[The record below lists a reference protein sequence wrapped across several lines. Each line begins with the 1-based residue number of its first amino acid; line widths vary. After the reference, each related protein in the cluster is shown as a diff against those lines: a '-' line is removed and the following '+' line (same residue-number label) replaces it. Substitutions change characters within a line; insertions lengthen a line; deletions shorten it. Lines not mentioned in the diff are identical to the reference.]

1 METIVI
7 LVCYNGKWVTSKK
20 MCKYEGGDSKGLIVP
35 RTIKF
40 AELLDRVHQ
49 IGNTNSREDK
59 VCLKFSVLVA
69 SNEWKHIK
77 IEDDDDVNFFMKY
90 NSEVT
95 PSKLAPLFVSIED
108 KGLTNDVVDSMH
120 ITTNS
125 SRMGPS
131 SVAIVESNE
140 VSWNNTNG
148 NDVGGEV
155 GTDFMDMIDFSE
167 VEDMH
172 GGDNGTERNEVSV
185 YSAPPILGCL
195 NTSAQLPIMRLGGE
209 SEPIREHYW
218 NQIGEQ
224 NRYNEAGV
232 NDGEA
237 YLDSGCSRS
246 DWNPKITVGQ
256 IFSSK
261 KALLT
266 ELQLTA
272 IRGHFEFKV
281 QFSCTKRLLVVCC
294 QRPCPWRVRASRFG
308 EYSFMIVR
316 CTTVHECDLRFISD
330 NHRQATAALVAT
342 SCKRKLKDSRTIY
355 TPSDIMRDVKHNF
368 GLRIHYSKA
377 WKAREL
383 ALLSIRGSAEEA
395 YYILPAYCYELERMN
410 PGTKT
415 HIQTDGNNHFVY
427 LFMAVGACI
436 RGFCSSM
443 RPVIAVDAT
452 HLKSKYKGVMFV
464 ANAFDGNRNIY
475 PLAFGIGDLETD
487 ASWHWFFTKLHEAI
501 GECPNLVIISDRN
514 VSIQNVWNKVF
525 PTAQHG
531 ICFYHMKGN
540 MKRTCK
546 LKKRDPI
553 LMHFEQAAKSY
564 SIAEFDCQ
572 FRKIKR
578 KEHVAQYLEEAGLH
592 KWSRAHMDGRRYNVM
607 TTNIA
612 ESINSVLR
620 FARTLPVVH
629 LIGEIMNLLVKW
641 FTERRELALK
651 CTTTLCPNFGEKK
664 LRNRLEDAATMNVVK
679 VNNAQFNVL
688 DGHMDGL
695 VDLTN
700 NTCSCR
706 KFQLEQLPCKH
717 VVAVCRFLKVNVYS
731 KASRYYTRK
740 TWMDAYSD
748 SIYPIQ
754 PHGMWDIPE
763 DVRSRV
769 VLPPIARVMP
779 GRRKKI
785 RIPSQGEGTIRRK
798 CSRCGSA
805 GHNKSTCKNTIPLRN
820 VS

>member
-1 METIVI
+1 MGHLEEDVQIRR
-7 LVCYNGKWVTSKK
+7 
-20 MCKYEGGDSKGLIVP
+20 GDSKGLIVP

-95 PSKLAPLFVSIED
+95 PSKLAPLLVSIED

-125 SRMGPS
+125 SRMGRS

-316 CTTVHECDLRFISD
+316 CTIVHECDLRFISD

-415 HIQTDGNNHFVY
+415 HIQTDENNHFVY

-475 PLAFGIGDLETD
+475 PPAFGIRDLETD

-501 GECPNLVIISDRN
+501 GECPNL
-514 VSIQNVWNKVF
+514 
-525 PTAQHG
+525 
-531 ICFYHMKGN
+531 GN
-540 MKRTCK
+540 MKHTCK

-564 SIAEFDCQ
+564 SIAEFDCH

-641 FTERRELALK
+641 FTEHRELALK

-664 LRNRLEDAATMNVVK
+664 LRNRLEDAARMNVVK

-717 VVAVCRFLKVNVYS
+717 VVAVCRFLK
-731 KASRYYTRK
+731 
-740 TWMDAYSD
+740 
-748 SIYPIQ
+748 

-805 GHNKSTCKNTIPLRN
+805 GHNKSTCKNTIPVRN

>member
-1 METIVI
+1 
-7 LVCYNGKWVTSKK
+7 
-20 MCKYEGGDSKGLIVP
+20 
-35 RTIKF
+35 
-40 AELLDRVHQ
+40 
-49 IGNTNSREDK
+49 
-59 VCLKFSVLVA
+59 
-69 SNEWKHIK
+69 
-77 IEDDDDVNFFMKY
+77 
-90 NSEVT
+90 
-95 PSKLAPLFVSIED
+95 
-108 KGLTNDVVDSMH
+108 
-120 ITTNS
+120 
-125 SRMGPS
+125 
-131 SVAIVESNE
+131 
-140 VSWNNTNG
+140 
-148 NDVGGEV
+148 
-155 GTDFMDMIDFSE
+155 
-167 VEDMH
+167 
-172 GGDNGTERNEVSV
+172 
-185 YSAPPILGCL
+185 
-195 NTSAQLPIMRLGGE
+195 
-209 SEPIREHYW
+209 
-218 NQIGEQ
+218 
-224 NRYNEAGV
+224 
-232 NDGEA
+232 
-237 YLDSGCSRS
+237 
-246 DWNPKITVGQ
+246 
-256 IFSSK
+256 
-261 KALLT
+261 
-266 ELQLTA
+266 
-272 IRGHFEFKV
+272 
-281 QFSCTKRLLVVCC
+281 
-294 QRPCPWRVRASRFG
+294 
-308 EYSFMIVR
+308 MIVR

-415 HIQTDGNNHFVY
+415 HIQTDENNHFVY
-427 LFMAVGACI
+427 LFMAVGICI
-436 RGFCSSM
+436 RWFCSSM

-564 SIAEFDCQ
+564 SIAEFDCH

-612 ESINSVLR
+612 ESINSVL
-620 FARTLPVVH
+620 
-629 LIGEIMNLLVKW
+629 
-641 FTERRELALK
+641 
-651 CTTTLCPNFGEKK
+651 
-664 LRNRLEDAATMNVVK
+664 
-679 VNNAQFNVL
+679 
-688 DGHMDGL
+688 
-695 VDLTN
+695 
-700 NTCSCR
+700 SCR

-798 CSRCGSA
+798 CSSYRD
-805 GHNKSTCKNTIPLRN
+805 TPTIPSVVITN
-820 VS
+820 SADA

>member
-1 METIVI
+1 
-7 LVCYNGKWVTSKK
+7 

-49 IGNTNSREDK
+49 IGNTNIREDK
-59 VCLKFSVLVA
+59 ICLKFSVLVA

-95 PSKLAPLFVSIED
+95 PSKLAPLLVSIED
-108 KGLTNDVVDSMH
+108 KGLTNDVVHSMH
-120 ITTNS
+120 ITTDS
-125 SRMGPS
+125 SRMGHS

-140 VSWNNTNG
+140 VTWNNTNVT
-148 NDVGGEV
+148 DLGGEV

-167 VEDMH
+167 EE
-172 GGDNGTERNEVSV
+172 N
-185 YSAPPILGCL
+185 L
-195 NTSAQLPIMRLGGE
+195 NPLVNI
-209 SEPIREHYW
+209 
-218 NQIGEQ
+218 IGVKWVKK
-224 NRYNEAGV
+224 NRYNAVGV
-232 NDGEA
+232 KDEEA
-237 YLDSGCSRS
+237 YLDSGFSRS

-266 ELQLTA
+266 ELRLTA
-272 IRGHFEFKV
+272 LRGHFEFKV

-294 QRPCPWRVRASRFG
+294 QRPCPWRVRASRIG

-316 CTTVHECDLRFISD
+316 CTTVHECDLRFVSD
-330 NHRQATAALVAT
+330 KHRQATAALVA
-342 SCKRKLKDSRTIY
+342 SSLKRKLKDCRTIY

-368 GLRIHYSKA
+368 GCTIHYSKA

-415 HIQTDGNNHFVY
+415 DIRTDENNHFVY

-436 RGFCSSM
+436 RGFRSSM

-514 VSIQNVWNKVF
+514 VSIENVWNKIF

-540 MKRTCK
+540 MKRTFK
-546 LKKRDPI
+546 LKKRDHI
-553 LMHFEQAAKSY
+553 LMHFEKAAKSY
-564 SIAEFDCQ
+564 SIAEFDCH

-620 FARTLPVVH
+620 FARMLPVVH
-629 LIGEIMNLLVKW
+629 LIGEIVNLLVKW
-641 FTERRELALK
+641 FTERRELALN

-664 LRNRLEDAATMNVVK
+664 LRNRLEDAARMNVVK
-679 VNNAQFNVL
+679 VNNAQYNVL
-688 DGHMDGL
+688 DGNMDGL

-700 NTCSCR
+700 NSCSCR

-717 VVAVCRFLKVNVYS
+717 VVAVCSFLKVSVYA

-748 SIYPIQ
+748 SIYPVQ
-754 PHGMWDIPE
+754 PHGMWDTPE
-763 DVRSRV
+763 DV
-769 VLPPIARVMP
+769 
-779 GRRKKI
+779 
-785 RIPSQGEGTIRRK
+785 
-798 CSRCGSA
+798 
-805 GHNKSTCKNTIPLRN
+805 
-820 VS
+820 

>member
-1 METIVI
+1 
-7 LVCYNGKWVTSKK
+7 
-20 MCKYEGGDSKGLIVP
+20 
-35 RTIKF
+35 
-40 AELLDRVHQ
+40 
-49 IGNTNSREDK
+49 
-59 VCLKFSVLVA
+59 
-69 SNEWKHIK
+69 
-77 IEDDDDVNFFMKY
+77 
-90 NSEVT
+90 
-95 PSKLAPLFVSIED
+95 
-108 KGLTNDVVDSMH
+108 
-120 ITTNS
+120 
-125 SRMGPS
+125 
-131 SVAIVESNE
+131 
-140 VSWNNTNG
+140 
-148 NDVGGEV
+148 
-155 GTDFMDMIDFSE
+155 
-167 VEDMH
+167 
-172 GGDNGTERNEVSV
+172 
-185 YSAPPILGCL
+185 
-195 NTSAQLPIMRLGGE
+195 MRLRGE
-209 SEPIREHYW
+209 SEPTRQHYW
-218 NQIGEQ
+218 SQMGEK
-224 NRYNEAGV
+224 NRYNAVGV
-232 NDGEA
+232 KDEEA
-237 YLDSGCSRS
+237 YLDSGVSRS

-266 ELQLTA
+266 ELRLTA
-272 IRGHFEFKV
+272 LRGHFEFKV

-294 QRPCPWRVRASRFG
+294 QRPCPWRVRASRIG

-316 CTTVHECDLRFISD
+316 CTTVHECDLRFVSD
-330 NHRQATAALVAT
+330 KHRQATTALVA
-342 SCKRKLKDSRTIY
+342 SSLKRKLKDCRTIY

-368 GLRIHYSKA
+368 GCTIHYSKA

-383 ALLSIRGSAEEA
+383 ALLSIRGSTEEA

-415 HIQTDGNNHFVY
+415 DNRTDENNHFVY

-436 RGFCSSM
+436 RGFRSSM

-514 VSIQNVWNKVF
+514 VSIENVWDKIF

-540 MKRTCK
+540 MKRTFK
-546 LKKRDPI
+546 LKKRDHI
-553 LMHFEQAAKSY
+553 LMHFEKAAKSY
-564 SIAEFDCQ
+564 SIAEFDGH

-592 KWSRAHMDGRRYNVM
+592 KWSRAHMDGCRYNVM

-620 FARTLPVVH
+620 FARMPPVVH
-629 LIGEIMNLLVKW
+629 LIGEIVNLLVKW
-641 FTERRELALK
+641 FTERRELALN

-664 LRNRLEDAATMNVVK
+664 LRNRLEDAARMNVVK
-679 VNNAQFNVL
+679 VNNAQYNVL
-688 DGHMDGL
+688 DGDMDGL

-700 NTCSCR
+700 NSCSCR

-717 VVAVCRFLKVNVYS
+717 VVAVCRFLKVSVYA

-748 SIYPIQ
+748 SISPVQ
-754 PHGMWDIPE
+754 PHGMWDTPE

-769 VLPPIARVMP
+769 VLPPMARVMP
-779 GRRKKI
+779 GRRKKL
-785 RIPSQGEGTIRRK
+785 RIPSQGEGSIRRK
-798 CSRCGSA
+798 CSRCCSA
-805 GHNKSTCKNTIPLRN
+805 GHNKSTCKNNIPLRN

>member
-1 METIVI
+1 
-7 LVCYNGKWVTSKK
+7 

-49 IGNTNSREDK
+49 FGNTNSREDK
-59 VCLKFSVLVA
+59 ICLKFSVLVA

-95 PSKLAPLFVSIED
+95 PSKLAPLLVSIED
-108 KGLTNDVVDSMH
+108 KGLTNDVVHSMH
-120 ITTNS
+120 ITTDS
-125 SRMGPS
+125 SRMGHS

-140 VSWNNTNG
+140 VTWNNTNVT
-148 NDVGGEV
+148 DLGGEV

-167 VEDMH
+167 VEEMH
-172 GGDNGTERNEVSV
+172 GGDNV
-185 YSAPPILGCL
+185 
-195 NTSAQLPIMRLGGE
+195 
-209 SEPIREHYW
+209 
-218 NQIGEQ
+218 
-224 NRYNEAGV
+224 GV
-232 NDGEA
+232 KDEEA
-237 YLDSGCSRS
+237 YLDSGFSRS

-266 ELQLTA
+266 ELRLTA
-272 IRGHFEFKV
+272 LRGHFEFKV

-294 QRPCPWRVRASRFG
+294 QRPCPWRVRASRIG
-308 EYSFMIVR
+308 EYNFMIVR
-316 CTTVHECDLRFISD
+316 CTTVHECDLRFVSD
-330 NHRQATAALVAT
+330 KHRQATAALVAT
-342 SCKRKLKDSRTIY
+342 SLKRKLKDCRTIY

-368 GLRIHYSKA
+368 GCTIHYSKA

-415 HIQTDGNNHFVY
+415 HIQTDENNHFVY

-436 RGFCSSM
+436 RGFRSSM

-487 ASWHWFFTKLHEAI
+487 ASWHWFFSKLHEAI

-514 VSIQNVWNKVF
+514 VSIENVWNKIF

-531 ICFYHMKGN
+531 MCFYHMKGN
-540 MKRTCK
+540 MKRTFK
-546 LKKRDPI
+546 LKKRDHI
-553 LMHFEQAAKSY
+553 LMHFEKAAKSY
-564 SIAEFDCQ
+564 SIAEFDCH

-620 FARTLPVVH
+620 FARMLPVVY
-629 LIGEIMNLLVKW
+629 LIGEIVNLLVKW
-641 FTERRELALK
+641 FTERRELALN

-664 LRNRLEDAATMNVVK
+664 LRNRLEDAARMNVVK
-679 VNNAQFNVL
+679 VNNAQYNVL
-688 DGHMDGL
+688 DGDMDGL

-700 NTCSCR
+700 NSCSCR

-717 VVAVCRFLKVNVYS
+717 VVAVCSFLKVSVYA

-748 SIYPIQ
+748 SIYPVQ
-754 PHGMWDIPE
+754 PHGMWDTPE

-769 VLPPIARVMP
+769 VLPPMARVMP
-779 GRRKKI
+779 GRRKKL

-798 CSRCGSA
+798 CSSMLYCSQIAIILTFYCTGIAS
-805 GHNKSTCKNTIPLRN
+805 
-820 VS
+820 

>member
-1 METIVI
+1 
-7 LVCYNGKWVTSKK
+7 
-20 MCKYEGGDSKGLIVP
+20 
-35 RTIKF
+35 
-40 AELLDRVHQ
+40 
-49 IGNTNSREDK
+49 
-59 VCLKFSVLVA
+59 
-69 SNEWKHIK
+69 
-77 IEDDDDVNFFMKY
+77 
-90 NSEVT
+90 
-95 PSKLAPLFVSIED
+95 
-108 KGLTNDVVDSMH
+108 
-120 ITTNS
+120 
-125 SRMGPS
+125 
-131 SVAIVESNE
+131 
-140 VSWNNTNG
+140 
-148 NDVGGEV
+148 
-155 GTDFMDMIDFSE
+155 
-167 VEDMH
+167 
-172 GGDNGTERNEVSV
+172 
-185 YSAPPILGCL
+185 
-195 NTSAQLPIMRLGGE
+195 
-209 SEPIREHYW
+209 
-218 NQIGEQ
+218 
-224 NRYNEAGV
+224 
-232 NDGEA
+232 
-237 YLDSGCSRS
+237 
-246 DWNPKITVGQ
+246 
-256 IFSSK
+256 
-261 KALLT
+261 
-266 ELQLTA
+266 
-272 IRGHFEFKV
+272 
-281 QFSCTKRLLVVCC
+281 
-294 QRPCPWRVRASRFG
+294 
-308 EYSFMIVR
+308 
-316 CTTVHECDLRFISD
+316 
-330 NHRQATAALVAT
+330 
-342 SCKRKLKDSRTIY
+342 
-355 TPSDIMRDVKHNF
+355 MRDVKHNF

-415 HIQTDGNNHFVY
+415 HIQTDENNHFVY

-564 SIAEFDCQ
+564 SIAEFDCH

-641 FTERRELALK
+641 FTKCRELALK

-664 LRNRLEDAATMNVVK
+664 LRNMLEDAARMNVVK

-754 PHGMWDIPE
+754 LHGMWDIPE

-805 GHNKSTCKNTIPLRN
+805 GHNKSTCKNTIPVRN

>member
-1 METIVI
+1 
-7 LVCYNGKWVTSKK
+7 

-49 IGNTNSREDK
+49 IGNTNIREDK
-59 VCLKFSVLVA
+59 ICLKFSVSVA

-95 PSKLAPLFVSIED
+95 PSKLAPLLVSIED
-108 KGLTNDVVDSMH
+108 KALTNDVVHSMH
-120 ITTNS
+120 ITTDS
-125 SRMGPS
+125 SRMGHS

-140 VSWNNTNG
+140 VTWNNTN
-148 NDVGGEV
+148 V
-155 GTDFMDMIDFSE
+155 TD
-167 VEDMH
+167 
-172 GGDNGTERNEVSV
+172 
-185 YSAPPILGCL
+185 LG
-195 NTSAQLPIMRLGGE
+195 AGQLPKKRLGGE
-209 SEPIREHYW
+209 SEPTRQHYW
-218 NQIGEQ
+218 RQMGEK
-224 NRYNEAGV
+224 NRYNAVGV
-232 NDGEA
+232 KDEEA
-237 YLDSGCSRS
+237 YLDNGFSRS
-246 DWNPKITVGQ
+246 DWKPKITVGQ

-266 ELQLTA
+266 ELLLTA
-272 IRGHFEFKV
+272 LRGHFEFKV
-281 QFSCTKRLLVVCC
+281 QFSCTKRLLVVCS
-294 QRPCPWRVRASRFG
+294 QRPCPWRVRASRIG

-316 CTTVHECDLRFISD
+316 CTTVHECDLSFVSD
-330 NHRQATAALVAT
+330 KHRQATTALVA
-342 SCKRKLKDSRTIY
+342 SSLKRKLKDCRTIY

-368 GLRIHYSKA
+368 GCTIHYSKA

-415 HIQTDGNNHFVY
+415 DIRTDENNHFVY
-427 LFMAVGACI
+427 LFMAFGACI
-436 RGFCSSM
+436 RGFRSSM

-464 ANAFDGNRNIY
+464 ANAFDGNLNIY

-514 VSIQNVWNKVF
+514 VSIENVWNKNF

-540 MKRTCK
+540 MKRTFK
-546 LKKRDPI
+546 LKKRDHI
-553 LMHFEQAAKSY
+553 LMHFEKAAKSY
-564 SIAEFDCQ
+564 SIAEFDCH

-607 TTNIA
+607 TTNIE

-620 FARTLPVVH
+620 FARMLPVVH
-629 LIGEIMNLLVKW
+629 LIGEIVKLLVKW
-641 FTERRELALK
+641 FTERRELALN
-651 CTTTLCPNFGEKK
+651 CTTTLCPNFGERK
-664 LRNRLEDAATMNVVK
+664 LRNRLEDAARMNVVK
-679 VNNAQFNVL
+679 VNNAQYNVL
-688 DGHMDGL
+688 DGDMDGL
-695 VDLTN
+695 GDLTN
-700 NTCSCR
+700 NSCSCR

-717 VVAVCRFLKVNVYS
+717 VVAVCRFLKVSVYA
-731 KASRYYTRK
+731 KASRYYTQK

-748 SIYPIQ
+748 SIYPVQ
-754 PHGMWDIPE
+754 PHGMWDTPK

-769 VLPPIARVMP
+769 VLPPMARVMP
-779 GRRKKI
+779 GRRKKL
-785 RIPSQGEGTIRRK
+785 RIPSQGEGSIRRK
-798 CSRCGSA
+798 CSRCCSA
-805 GHNKSTCKNTIPLRN
+805 GHNKSTCKNNIPLRN

>member
-40 AELLDRVHQ
+40 AELLDRVHH

-95 PSKLAPLFVSIED
+95 PSKLAPLLVSIED

-308 EYSFMIVR
+308 EYSYMIVR

-415 HIQTDGNNHFVY
+415 HIQTDENNHFVY

-443 RPVIAVDAT
+443 RLVIAVDAT

-464 ANAFDGNRNIY
+464 AHAFDGNRNIY

-501 GECPNLVIISDRN
+501 GECPNLVFIYDRN
-514 VSIQNVWNKVF
+514 
-525 PTAQHG
+525 
-531 ICFYHMKGN
+531 
-540 MKRTCK
+540 
-546 LKKRDPI
+546 
-553 LMHFEQAAKSY
+553 AAKSY
-564 SIAEFDCQ
+564 SIAEFDCH

-754 PHGMWDIPE
+754 PHEMWDIPE

-785 RIPSQGEGTIRRK
+785 RIPSQGEGTITRK

-805 GHNKSTCKNTIPLRN
+805 CHNKSTCKNTIPLRN